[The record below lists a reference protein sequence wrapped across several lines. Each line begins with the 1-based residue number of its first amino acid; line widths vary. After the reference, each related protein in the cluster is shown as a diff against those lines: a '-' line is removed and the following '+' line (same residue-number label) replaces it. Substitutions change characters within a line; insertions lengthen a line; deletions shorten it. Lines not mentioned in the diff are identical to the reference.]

1 MTTGNLEPIAR
12 AICEQELR
20 SAPGGVIADELPAL
34 LDRFW
39 PVIAAEISAGLRDES
54 GALLQHSAEAGLT
67 AWESWLDEHPDLRRP
82 IDVDA
87 PQSPCHR

>member
-20 SAPGGVIADELPAL
+20 SMPRGVVETELPAL

-39 PVIAAEISAGLRDES
+39 PVIAAEISAGLRDEN
-54 GALLQHSAEAGLT
+54 GILLPHSTQAGLT
-67 AWESWLDEHPDLRRP
+67 AWETWLDEHPSQRRP
-82 IDVDA
+82 I
-87 PQSPCHR
+87 QR